1 MLRETAVITLFTF
14 STQVKWKQFFKIFL
28 ELFSQVLMYLWSLNF
43 LTLLSLDITET
54 IIILPSSYF
63 CNLGKL
69 IITQVPPTK
78 C

>member
-1 MLRETAVITLFTF
+1 MEAGFFTF
-14 STQVKWKQFFKIFL
+14 L
-28 ELFSQVLMYLWSLNF
+28 EVFSQVMYLWSLNF

-63 CNLGKL
+63 WNLDKL
-69 IITQVPPTK
+69 IITQVPLIK